1 MTIDDI
7 YDILKII
14 LNTIEWRKFIWRVEW
29 SVNLVLQW
37 VDTTV
42 RDLDIT
48 TNDNGIEIFRECLN
62 KYIVKDFFSEKINGK
77 SLVCDI
83 NWFEIEIN
91 YYWDRYLNMFDKI
104 KKIQLRDISIPIL
117 PLEYAKILYENIW
130 RKEKVDLIE
139 KFL

>member
-1 MTIDDI
+1 MRIDDI

-14 LNTIEWRKFIWRVEW
+14 LNTIGWRKFIWRVEW
-29 SVNLVLQW
+29 SANLVLQW

-62 KYIVKDFFSEKINGK
+62 KYIVKDFFSEKINVT
-77 SLVCDI
+77 SLIYYI
-83 NWFEIEIN
+83 NWFEVEIN